1 MKNSNHRT
9 SITQLKAN
17 TQHQHLPSFQTKNIA
32 NSSLN
37 NANSMKPNVSIFNN
51 EKDINE
57 LTKSK
62 FADLTYNEQYYV
74 DLNKNKD
81 LPILESTG
89 ASRLIYEIH
98 QNHNASV
105 SSSTGQFVVSF
116 FFFKNFLIT

>member
-1 MKNSNHRT
+1 MKNNKNRQS
-9 SITQLKAN
+9 QLKVN
-17 TQHQHLPSFQTKNIA
+17 DKHTHLPSFQSKNVT
-32 NSSLN
+32 NSLN
-37 NANSMKPNVSIFNN
+37 NTNSTMNDKNKSNFTKDTDK
-51 EKDINE
+51 KDINE

-62 FADLTYNEQYYV
+62 FSDLTYNEQYYV

-105 SSSTGQFVVSF
+105 SSSTGQFVVSIF
-116 FFFKNFLIT
+116 